1 MLAGLAGGYS
11 WDEAAE
17 VERVGRRLVCGNADL
32 YRYDAIDTGDL
43 DDTRETE
50 MDIVQG
56 LGSSK
61 GGQPSQRSSFP
72 MSAGCIICITG
83 TLEPPFMRRGPLTAL
98 AES

>member
-1 MLAGLAGGYS
+1 MGNTEAGMLAGLAGGYS

-17 VERVGRRLVCGNADL
+17 VERVGRRFVAEMPTFC
-32 YRYDAIDTGDL
+32 RYDAIDTGDL

-61 GGQPSQRSSFP
+61 GGQPSQ
-72 MSAGCIICITG
+72 
-83 TLEPPFMRRGPLTAL
+83 
-98 AES
+98 